1 MAQLTKIYSS
11 SQRGVAL
18 VQAVDN
24 IRSGLSALRRYNG
37 MREQLIATS
46 VEEFANAFGVTTQEG
61 AQALSDRWAAIMAG
75 NYAGLDEF
83 LDTIMVVNSSD
94 A

>member
-11 SQRGVAL
+11 NQRGVAL
-18 VQAVDN
+18 VQAVESL
-24 IRSGLSALRRYNG
+24 RSGLSALRRYNG
-37 MREQLIATS
+37 MREQLIGAS
-46 VEEFANAFGVTTQEG
+46 VEEFANAFGVTTQEW
-61 AQALSDRWAAIMAG
+61 AQALNDRWAAIMTG
-75 NYAGLDEF
+75 NYVGLDEF